1 MWGRLRLGLQ
11 TLSVSFSTL
20 SRNSATPLSPIII
33 NWWGRTLIT
42 STLIADFC
50 LFFFSFFIKFKYE
63 TLYLIKIN
71 SVAHYSRE
79 FLDGSLMIGMLLGD
93 LVGFEFFH
101 FLHVFHLPFSLFL
114 FFWIKF
120 FILLNRLFDFILIDF
135 RFIFI
140 LWIKILEPFSIVCVA
155 LLVISTIPRLGPD
168 STHPHDSSCL
178 LWTFFYPIHLIRRH
192 DVSQFVLYVSRQ
204 ITDYWFIQRLI
215 VLLHCC

>member
-1 MWGRLRLGLQ
+1 MGSPPLGPLD
-11 TLSVSFSTL
+11 SFGKFL
-20 SRNSATPLSPIII
+20 NSFKKLCNTFESNHHKLMREDFNNKYI
-33 NWWGRTLIT
+33 NCWFLFI
-42 STLIADFC
+42 
-50 LFFFSFFIKFKYE
+50 LFFFFIKFKYE
-63 TLYLIKIN
+63 TIYLIKIN
-71 SVAHYSRE
+71 SVAHYSRA
-79 FLDGSLMIGMLLGD
+79 FLDGSLMIGMLLGE

-120 FILLNRLFDFILIDF
+120 FILINRLFNFILIYF

-140 LWIKILEPFSIVCVA
+140 LRIKILEPFSIVCVA
-155 LLVISTIPRLGPD
+155 LLVICTIPRLGPD

-178 LWTFFYPIHLIRRH
+178 LWTFFYPIHFIRRH